1 MKTIIVRDINATVDA
16 VRSKP
21 KEQYKKKVESI
32 ILDVQ
37 KRKDKALKEYEKKF
51 SGTKLRSFRVSRA
64 EIKSAY
70 SKVTKEQ
77 VAAIKLA
84 KRRLEKTESALKNQ
98 LQNITIKIDG
108 IKLTKVFVPLE
119 YVGCYIP
126 GGSARYPSTAMMCI
140 VPAKVAG
147 VKKIIAVSPPNTNG
161 QIDPLTIVT
170 ADICGVDE
178 FYKLGGAQAIAALAY
193 GTQSVPKVDK
203 IVGPGGSFVTL
214 AKSIVNDTV
223 SIDMIA
229 GPTEL
234 AVIAD
239 STAPA
244 NIIASDLISQAE
256 HSPETMCCLITTST
270 KLKDLVIRSLEQKI
284 RKIQRHKIVMKSLR
298 TNGFVAI
305 CNTESAVIEF
315 ANKLAPEHLEIITK
329 NPAKIARKITSAGLV
344 LVGENTPSSASDYLL
359 GSNHVLPTS
368 GFGRARGSLG
378 VLDYMKIQS
387 KIESSKMTLRKIV
400 KHMKSITAVE
410 GLPNHYE
417 AVRTR
422 LK

>member
-1 MKTIIVRDINATVDA
+1 MKTIIVRNINATVDA
-16 VRSKP
+16 VRPKP
-21 KEQYKKKVESI
+21 KEQHRKKVESI

-51 SGTKLRSFRVSRA
+51 SGAKLRSFRVTRS
-64 EIKSAY
+64 EIKDAY

-77 VAAIKLA
+77 IAAIKIA
-84 KRRLEKTESALKNQ
+84 KKRLERTESALKSQ

-108 IKLTKVFVPLE
+108 IKITKVFVPLE
-119 YVGCYIP
+119 RVGCYIP
-126 GGSARYPSTAMMCI
+126 GGGARYPSTAMMSI
-140 VPAKVAG
+140 VPAKIAG
-147 VKKIIAVSPPNTNG
+147 VKKIIAVSPPNKNG
-161 QIDPLTIVT
+161 LIDPLTLVV
-170 ADICGVDE
+170 ADLCGVDE
-178 FYKLGGAQAIAALAY
+178 FYKTGGAQAIAALAY
-193 GTQSVPKVDK
+193 GTESVPKVDK

-214 AKSIVNDTV
+214 AKLIVNNTV

-234 AVIAD
+234 AIIAD
-239 STAPA
+239 SAA
-244 NIIASDLISQAE
+244 EADVVASDLISQAE

-270 KLKDLVIRSLEQKI
+270 KLKDFVIKSVEQKI
-284 RKIQRHKIVMKSLR
+284 RKIQRRKIVMESLS

-305 CNTESAVIEF
+305 CKTESDVIEF

-329 NPAKIARKITSAGLV
+329 NPQRIAQKITSAGLV
-344 LVGENTPSSASDYLL
+344 LIGKNTPSSASDYLL
-359 GSNHVLPTS
+359 GSNHILPTS

-387 KIESSKMTLRKIV
+387 KIESSKMALQKIS
-400 KHMKSITAVE
+400 KYMKSITSAE

-417 AVRTR
+417 AVRIR

>member
-1 MKTIIVRDINATVDA
+1 MKTILVRNINATVDA
-16 VRSKP
+16 VRPKP

-32 ILDVQ
+32 ISDVQ
-37 KRKDKALKEYEKKF
+37 KRKDKALKEYEKKY
-51 SGTKLRSFRVSRA
+51 SGAKIRSFRVSRS
-64 EIKSAY
+64 EIKDAY

-77 VAAIKLA
+77 IVAIKLA
-84 KRRLEKTESALKNQ
+84 KKRLERTESALKNQ

-108 IKLTKVFVPLE
+108 IKITKVFVPLE
-119 YVGCYIP
+119 RVGCYIP
-126 GGSARYPSTAMMCI
+126 GGSARYPSTAVMSI

-147 VKKIIAVSPPNTNG
+147 VKKIIAVSPPNKNG
-161 QIDPLTIVT
+161 LIDPLTLVA
-170 ADICGVDE
+170 ADLCGVDE
-178 FYKLGGAQAIAALAY
+178 FYKTGGAQAIAALAY
-193 GTQSVPKVDK
+193 GTESVPRVDK
-203 IVGPGGSFVTL
+203 IVGPGSSFVTL
-214 AKSIVNDTV
+214 AKSIVNNTV

-239 STAPA
+239 STAEA
-244 NIIASDLISQAE
+244 DVVASDLISQAE
-256 HSPETMCCLITTST
+256 HSPETTCCLITTST
-270 KLKDLVIRSLEQKI
+270 KLKDLVIKSVEQKM
-284 RKIQRHKIVMKSLR
+284 RKIQRRKIVMESLG

-305 CNTESAVIEF
+305 CKIESDVIEF
-315 ANKLAPEHLEIITK
+315 TNKLAPEHLEIITK
-329 NPAKIARKITSAGLV
+329 NPQKIAQKITSAGLV
-344 LVGENTPSSASDYLL
+344 LIGKNTPSSASDYLL
-359 GSNHVLPTS
+359 GSNHILPTN

-387 KIESSKMTLRKIV
+387 KIESSKMALQKIS
-400 KHMKSITAVE
+400 KHMKSITSAE

>member
-1 MKTIIVRDINATVDA
+1 MKTIIVRNINATVDA
-16 VRSKP
+16 VRPKP
-21 KEQYKKKVESI
+21 KEQYRKKVESI

-51 SGTKLRSFRVSRA
+51 SGAKLRSFRVTKS
-64 EIKSAY
+64 EIKDAY

-77 VAAIKLA
+77 IAAIKIA
-84 KRRLEKTESALKNQ
+84 KKRLERTESALKSQ

-108 IKLTKVFVPLE
+108 IKITKVFVPLE
-119 YVGCYIP
+119 RVGCYIP
-126 GGSARYPSTAMMCI
+126 GGSARYPSTAMMSI
-140 VPAKVAG
+140 VPAKIAG
-147 VKKIIAVSPPNTNG
+147 VKKIIAVSPPNKNG
-161 QIDPLTIVT
+161 LIDPLTLVV
-170 ADICGVDE
+170 ADLCGVDE
-178 FYKLGGAQAIAALAY
+178 FYKTGGAQAIAALAY
-193 GTQSVPKVDK
+193 GTESVPKVDK

-214 AKSIVNDTV
+214 AKLIVNNTV

-234 AVIAD
+234 AIIAD
-239 STAPA
+239 SAA
-244 NIIASDLISQAE
+244 EADVVASDLISQAE

-270 KLKDLVIRSLEQKI
+270 KLKDFVIKSVEQKI
-284 RKIQRHKIVMKSLR
+284 RKIQRRKIVMESLS

-305 CNTESAVIEF
+305 CKTESDVIEF

-329 NPAKIARKITSAGLV
+329 NPQRIAQKITSAGLV
-344 LVGENTPSSASDYLL
+344 LIGKNTPSSASDYLL
-359 GSNHVLPTS
+359 GSNHILPTS

-387 KIESSKMTLRKIV
+387 KIESSKMALQKIS
-400 KHMKSITAVE
+400 KYMKSITSAE

-417 AVRTR
+417 AVRIR

>member
-1 MKTIIVRDINATVDA
+1 MKAIIVRNIDATVAA
-16 VRSKP
+16 VRPKP
-21 KEQYKKKVESI
+21 KGQYRKKVESI

-51 SGTKLRSFRVSRA
+51 SGAKLRSFRVSKS
-64 EIKSAY
+64 EIKYAY

-77 VAAIKLA
+77 IAAIMLA
-84 KRRLEKTESALKNQ
+84 KKRVTRTESALKNQ
-98 LQNITIKIDG
+98 LQNIIIKIDG
-108 IKLTKVFVPLE
+108 IKITKAFVPIE
-119 YVGCYIP
+119 SVGCYIP

-147 VKKIIAVSPPNTNG
+147 VKKIIAVSPPNKNG
-161 QIDPLTIVT
+161 QIDPLTLVT

-193 GTQSVPKVDK
+193 GTESVPKVDK
-203 IVGPGGSFVTL
+203 IVGPGGLFVTL

-239 STAPA
+239 SSAQA
-244 NIIASDLISQAE
+244 DVVASDLISQAE

-270 KLKDLVIRSLEQKI
+270 KLKDLVIKSLEQKI
-284 RKIQRHKIVMKSLR
+284 RKIQRRKIVKESLR

-305 CNTESAVIEF
+305 CNTESDVIEF

-329 NPAKIARKITSAGLV
+329 NPQKMARKITSAGLV
-344 LVGENTPSSASDYLL
+344 LVGKNTPSSASDYLL
-359 GSNHVLPTS
+359 GSNHILPTS

-387 KIESSKMTLRKIV
+387 KIESSKMALQKIA
-400 KHMKSITAVE
+400 KHMKSITSAE

>member
-1 MKTIIVRDINATVDA
+1 MKTIIVRNINATVDA
-16 VRSKP
+16 VRPKP
-21 KEQYKKKVESI
+21 KEQYRKKVESI

-51 SGTKLRSFRVSRA
+51 SGAKLRSFRVTKS
-64 EIKSAY
+64 EIKDAY

-77 VAAIKLA
+77 IAAIKIA
-84 KRRLEKTESALKNQ
+84 KKRLERTESALKSQ

-108 IKLTKVFVPLE
+108 IKITKVFVPLE
-119 YVGCYIP
+119 RVGCYIP
-126 GGSARYPSTAMMCI
+126 GGSARYPSTAMMSI
-140 VPAKVAG
+140 VPAKIAG
-147 VKKIIAVSPPNTNG
+147 VKKIIAVSPPNKNG
-161 QIDPLTIVT
+161 LIDPLTLVV
-170 ADICGVDE
+170 ADLCGVDE
-178 FYKLGGAQAIAALAY
+178 FYKTGGAQAIAALAY
-193 GTQSVPKVDK
+193 GTESIPKVDK

-214 AKSIVNDTV
+214 AKLIVNNTV

-234 AVIAD
+234 AIIAD
-239 STAPA
+239 SAA
-244 NIIASDLISQAE
+244 EADVVASDLISQAE

-270 KLKDLVIRSLEQKI
+270 KLKDFVIKSVEQKI
-284 RKIQRHKIVMKSLR
+284 RKIQRRKIVMESLS

-305 CNTESAVIEF
+305 CKTESDVIEF

-329 NPAKIARKITSAGLV
+329 NPQRIAQKITSAGLV
-344 LVGENTPSSASDYLL
+344 LIGKNTPSSASDYLL
-359 GSNHVLPTS
+359 GSNHILPTS

-387 KIESSKMTLRKIV
+387 KIESSKMALQKIS
-400 KHMKSITAVE
+400 KYMKSITSAE

-417 AVRTR
+417 AVRIR